1 MSNTYK
7 LLTDYIPQIERA
19 VYGKWMPDHQ
29 TGDGSPD
36 HPYQMPYVEYGRKI
50 NALEDAIYQFINDH
64 PEYELNNYNDILK
77 RNHIE
82 WGLKSMASVDVS
94 HMDGQ
99 LIMALFVGAVRAE
112 RFCDGA
118 MLSFLENGSIQK
130 WLKRLRELDEE

>member
-1 MSNTYK
+1 
-7 LLTDYIPQIERA
+7 
-19 VYGKWMPDHQ
+19 
-29 TGDGSPD
+29 
-36 HPYQMPYVEYGRKI
+36 MPYVEYGREI

-82 WGLKSMASVDVS
+82 WGQKSMASVDVS

-99 LIMALFVGAVRAE
+99 MIMALLVGAVRAE

-118 MLSFLENGSIQK
+118 MLNFLENGSIQK
-130 WLKRLRELDEE
+130 WLKRLQELDEE